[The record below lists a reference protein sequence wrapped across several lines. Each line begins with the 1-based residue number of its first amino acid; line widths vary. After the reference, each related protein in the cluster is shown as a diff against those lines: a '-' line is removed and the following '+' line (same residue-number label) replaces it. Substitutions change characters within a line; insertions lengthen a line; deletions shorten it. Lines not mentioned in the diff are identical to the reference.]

1 MAARRGACF
10 LYHARVADD
19 VEPSARPPRSWL
31 RSPYFW
37 AAIAG
42 LIAIPAMRP
51 LLRYEPAP
59 PPVLYRLPP
68 FSLTDSAGRPLGSTE
83 LEGQVWVAD
92 FIFTRCGSICPLLTQ
107 AMSRLDRRYRENGIE
122 GIHLVSI
129 SVDPEFDTPQVLAE
143 YGAAHGID
151 PRRWSLLT
159 GPTETIRVLITEGF
173 RFAYDPDPS
182 APADGSDLIE
192 IAHTGKLVLVDRHGG
207 VRGLYDIDESGLD
220 EIYHRSQH
228 VLAE

>member
-1 MAARRGACF
+1 MRV
-10 LYHARVADD
+10 LYHAPVVDDLEPAKVAR
-19 VEPSARPPRSWL
+19 RPWL

-42 LIAIPAMRP
+42 LIAIPAIRP

-68 FSLTDSAGRPLGSTE
+68 FSLIDSAGRPFGSVE
-83 LEGQVWVAD
+83 LEGRVWVAD

-107 AMSRLDRRYRENGIE
+107 AMSRLDRRYRENGVE
-122 GIHLVSI
+122 GIHLVSVT
-129 SVDPEFDTPQVLAE
+129 VDPEFDTPDVLAG
-143 YGAAHGID
+143 YGGAHGID
-151 PRRWSLLT
+151 PGRWSLLT
-159 GPTETIRVLITEGF
+159 GPPEAIRSLITEGF
-173 RFAYDPDPS
+173 RFAHEPAPGADP
-182 APADGSDLIE
+182 AAGGDLIE
-192 IAHTGKLVLVDRHGG
+192 IAHTGKLVLVDRQGG

-220 EIYHRSQH
+220 ELYHRSRH